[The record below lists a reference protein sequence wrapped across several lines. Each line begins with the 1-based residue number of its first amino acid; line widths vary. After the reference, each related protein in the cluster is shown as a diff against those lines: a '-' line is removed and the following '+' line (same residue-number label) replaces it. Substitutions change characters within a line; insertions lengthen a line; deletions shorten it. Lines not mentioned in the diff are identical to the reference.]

1 MNMKQFANKMDKRVK
16 WLSVAAV
23 AAMFA
28 ACSNDEVLRDE
39 ALIPTDAPKAIG
51 FSSYSEKIT
60 RGDASVNTNLEYYH
74 NTFAVYGTKQS
85 VNDATDIQYV
95 FGGKATAAGTQDG
108 VTCTYQATTADP
120 VLGDWKYTDP
130 RYWDK
135 QATYDFIA
143 YAPVSANN
151 PIRYNYSATN
161 AQVADAGNEFKT
173 TSTYTLAG
181 TNLQA
186 TATEAEKVKGFTV
199 EAAGDLDLMIS
210 ASNAQNG
217 DGHTEYVN
225 LVFRHILSKLNVT
238 FAKSSTLD
246 NATVKINTVTIS
258 GLDDSGDYE
267 ESDYDATA
275 TPKVSGWTSSSVDAT
290 YALNYNAAGGQ
301 VLNASTANKPYF
313 FIESLVMPQEIA
325 DNQVTLTAKYTIT
338 SGSYSENYTY
348 KLDLYDVAALQK
360 FYDGYNYTLNFTID
374 PDVIKFD
381 ATVSTWDN
389 QAAINQTID

>member
-1 MNMKQFANKMDKRVK
+1 MKKKVT

-23 AAMFA
+23 ATMFA
-28 ACSNDEVLRDE
+28 ACSNDAVKTDIVNNSQTE
-39 ALIPTDAPKAIG
+39 ATKAIG
-51 FSSYSEKIT
+51 FSSFSEKTT
-60 RGDASVNTNLEYYH
+60 RGNATVNTNLEYYH

-108 VTCTYQATTADP
+108 VTCTYQTTADA

-151 PIRYNYSATN
+151 PIRYNYSATT

-246 NATVKINTVTIS
+246 NANVTINSVKIS
-258 GLDDSGDYE
+258 GLDDSGDYV
-267 ESDYDATA
+267 ESDYDDNAN
-275 TPKVSGWTSSSVDAT
+275 PKKSGWASSQVATT
-290 YALNYNAAGGQ
+290 YALEYNAAGGQ
-301 VLNASTANKPYF
+301 ALNASTANKPYF
-313 FIESLVMPQEIA
+313 FIESLVMPQEIT
-325 DNQVTLTAKYTIT
+325 DGQVTLVANYTIT
-338 SGSYSENYTY
+338 SGTYSENYNY
-348 KLDLYDVAALQK
+348 NLDLYDIAALHK

-381 ATVSTWDN
+381 ATVTTWDD
-389 QAAINQTID
+389 QAAIGKTID

>member
-1 MNMKQFANKMDKRVK
+1 M
-16 WLSVAAV
+16 
-23 AAMFA
+23 
-28 ACSNDEVLRDE
+28 
-39 ALIPTDAPKAIG
+39 
-51 FSSYSEKIT
+51 
-60 RGDASVNTNLEYYH
+60 
-74 NTFAVYGTKQS
+74 
-85 VNDATDIQYV
+85 
-95 FGGKATAAGTQDG
+95 
-108 VTCTYQATTADP
+108 
-120 VLGDWKYTDP
+120 
-130 RYWDK
+130 
-135 QATYDFIA
+135 
-143 YAPVSANN
+143 
-151 PIRYNYSATN
+151 
-161 AQVADAGNEFKT
+161 
-173 TSTYTLAG
+173 
-181 TNLQA
+181 
-186 TATEAEKVKGFTV
+186 
-199 EAAGDLDLMIS
+199 
-210 ASNAQNG
+210 
-217 DGHTEYVN
+217 
-225 LVFRHILSKLNVT
+225 FRHILSKLNVT